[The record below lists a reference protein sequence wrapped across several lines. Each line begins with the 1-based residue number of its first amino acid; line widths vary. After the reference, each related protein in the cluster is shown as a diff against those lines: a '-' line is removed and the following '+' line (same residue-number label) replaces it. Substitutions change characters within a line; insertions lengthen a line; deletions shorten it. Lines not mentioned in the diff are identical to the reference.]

1 MAPLISARV
10 LPSRFL
16 WLPEWSFIHIASLT
30 FLFFLG
36 ESVSPAKTCYFGP
49 EFMKQIPRVWHYVRR
64 AWGTNGGRLVL
75 PCRVLDQDAD
85 VTTVWH
91 FRGAPILPGLSN
103 YKYEVRAVEALGR
116 VAALR

>member
-1 MAPLISARV
+1 
-10 LPSRFL
+10 
-16 WLPEWSFIHIASLT
+16 
-30 FLFFLG
+30 
-36 ESVSPAKTCYFGP
+36 
-49 EFMKQIPRVWHYVRR
+49 MKQIPRVWHYVRR

-103 YKYEVRAVEALGR
+103 YKYEVRAVEALVWAESLRSGEN
-116 VAALR
+116 AAPSYFPSPWLLAGDDFRRPRGAVPGAE